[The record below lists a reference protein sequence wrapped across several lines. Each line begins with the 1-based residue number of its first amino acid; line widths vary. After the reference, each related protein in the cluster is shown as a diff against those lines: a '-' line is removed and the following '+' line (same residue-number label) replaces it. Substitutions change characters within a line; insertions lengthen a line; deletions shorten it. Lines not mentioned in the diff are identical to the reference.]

1 MNKPIM
7 KKQQYFTY
15 KTLGLL
21 FIISIN
27 FSCKSN
33 LEINQGLEL
42 PYVFSDSM
50 VLQQMYDTAFWGKSK
65 PGETVTVKGSWG
77 EETSTQSNQNGD
89 WELKLSTVKAGGP
102 HTVTIQTSS
111 KSILFK
117 DVMIGEVW
125 LSSGQSNMEWRMN
138 QCNNCIDNQDEEI
151 SNVNNNQIRMF
162 TVPMDLSGELIKE
175 SKWLVANPKN
185 AEGFSA
191 AAYYFARKL
200 NKELQ
205 IPIGIVNTSWGGT
218 RVEAWTSN
226 RKLMSI
232 PVTKEKVPKDQD
244 YDLLQIELKRLN
256 DSIKLAVQNKFG
268 FKSVEIPKWSE
279 DETLWESYKKDWSNF
294 EIGDK
299 EFREA
304 NFDDSN
310 WNQWDSKISDYSNID
325 YQSKGRF
332 ESAFEES
339 NTLLSDGVIW
349 FRTKIMIDDISEDYQ
364 FIVEKGID
372 DSDQTYFNGE
382 LIGNTFAWSRKRSY
396 NIPKELLKRGEN
408 TLAIRITDHM
418 GGGGFNSPII
428 IKNTKIEKQLVF
440 SEFKFRHHAFIM
452 NKTTLF
458 IHDLSHDELI
468 KKNSYLKDN
477 IAEGFIINDPNSYS
491 VMFEKMLKPVLPF
504 SIKGA
509 IWYQGEANVDN
520 NDEYQELFTG
530 MIEDWRENW
539 GYDFP
544 FYYVQI
550 APFEYIPSQESQK
563 LRDAQRKTLKTTS
576 KTGMAVIMD
585 IGEEKDIHPHNKQ
598 DVGKRLALLALNKD
612 YDYNIISSGPLFKS
626 HKTYKNYIDIDF
638 ENKGSGLISKGVL
651 KDFEIAGDNMIY
663 KKAKAEI
670 IGNKVRVYSNKVRYP
685 KHVRY
690 GWKNWTL
697 GTLFNKEGLPA
708 SSFSSNQKL

>member
-1 MNKPIM
+1 M

-15 KTLGLL
+15 KILGLL
-21 FIISIN
+21 FIIAIN

-65 PGETVTVKGSWG
+65 PGETVIVKGSWG

-89 WELKLSTVKAGGP
+89 WELKLSTIKAGGP
-102 HTVTIQTSS
+102 HTVTIQTSN
-111 KSILFK
+111 KSILLK

-125 LSSGQSNMEWRMN
+125 LSSGQSNMEWMMN
-138 QCNNCIDNQDEEI
+138 QCINCIDNQDEEI

-200 NKELQ
+200 HEELQ

-226 RKLMSI
+226 IKLNSLST
-232 PVTKEKVPKDQD
+232 TKNKVPKYDD
-244 YDLLQIELKRLN
+244 YDLFEKESIILN
-256 DSIKLAVQNKFG
+256 DSIVDVIQNKFD
-268 FKSVEIPKWSE
+268 FKTVEIPKWSE
-279 DETLWESYKKDWSNF
+279 NQMLWESYKKDWSSLD
-294 EIGDK
+294 IGDK
-299 EFREA
+299 EFRVVD
-304 NFDDSN
+304 FDDSN
-310 WNQWDSKISDYSNID
+310 WNQWDSNISDYSNIN

-349 FRTKIMIDDISEDYQ
+349 FRTKIIIDDVSEDYQ
-364 FIVEKGID
+364 LVVEKGID

-396 NIPKELLKRGEN
+396 NIPKELLKKGEN
-408 TLAIRITDHM
+408 ILAVRITDLR
-418 GGGGFNSPII
+418 GGGGFNSPLI
-428 IKNTKIEKQLVF
+428 IKNNKIEKQIFF
-440 SEFKFRHHAFIM
+440 SDFKFKHQAFIPHM
-452 NKTTLF
+452 NASSFL
-458 IHDLSHDELI
+458 IHDLSLDEI
-468 KKNSYLKDN
+468 KKNSSYLLDN
-477 IAEGFIINDPNSYS
+477 LLKINIINDPNSYS
-491 VMFEKMLKPVLPF
+491 ILFEKMLKPVLPY
-504 SIKGA
+504 SIRGA
-509 IWYQGEANVDN
+509 IWYQGESNVDN

-539 GYDFP
+539 GYNFP

-550 APFEYIPSQESQK
+550 APFEYTPSQESQK

-585 IGEEKDIHPHNKQ
+585 IGEEEDIHPHNKK
-598 DVGKRLALLALNKD
+598 DVGKRLALLALDKD
-612 YDYNIISSGPLFKS
+612 YEFDIISSGPL
-626 HKTYKNYIDIDF
+626 YKNHQTFTNYIDIDF
-638 ENKGSGLISKGVL
+638 ENKGGGLMSKGIL

-663 KKAKAEI
+663 KTAKAEI
-670 IGNKVRVYSNKVRYP
+670 IDNKIRVSSNKVKYP
-685 KHVRY
+685 KHARY
-690 GWKNWTL
+690 GWKNWTV

-708 SSFSSNQKL
+708 SSFSSN

>member
-1 MNKPIM
+1 M
-7 KKQQYFTY
+7 KKQQYFTH
-15 KTLGLL
+15 KILGLL
-21 FIISIN
+21 FIIVIN

-89 WELKLSTVKAGGP
+89 WELKLSTIKAGGP
-102 HTVTIQTSS
+102 HTVTIQTSNN
-111 KSILFK
+111 SILLK

-138 QCNNCIDNQDEEI
+138 QYINCIDNQDEEI

-226 RKLMSI
+226 SKLSSLST
-232 PVTKEKVPKDQD
+232 TKNKVPKYDD
-244 YDLLQIELKRLN
+244 YNSFEKELIKLN
-256 DSIKLAVQNKFG
+256 DSIEDVIQNKFD
-268 FKSVEIPKWSE
+268 FKTVKIPKWSE
-279 DETLWESYKKDWSNF
+279 DKTLWESYKKDWSSLDI
-294 EIGDK
+294 EDR
-299 EFREA
+299 EFREVD
-304 NFDDSN
+304 FDDSN
-310 WNQWDSKISDYSNID
+310 WNQWDSNISDYSNIS

-349 FRTKIMIDDISEDYQ
+349 FRTKIIIDDISEDYQ

-396 NIPKELLKRGEN
+396 SIPKELLIKGEN
-408 TLAIRITDHM
+408 VLAIRITDLRM
-418 GGGGFNSPII
+418 GGGFNSPLI
-428 IKNTKIEKQLVF
+428 IKNNKIEKQIFF
-440 SEFKFRHHAFIM
+440 SDFKFKHQAFVPHM
-452 NKTTLF
+452 NASSFL
-458 IHDLSHDELI
+458 IHNLSIDEI
-468 KKNSYLKDN
+468 IKNSSYLLDN
-477 IAEGFIINDPNSYS
+477 LLKINVINDPNTYS
-491 VMFEKMLKPVLPF
+491 ILYEKMLKPVLPY

-509 IWYQGEANVDN
+509 IWYQGESNVDN
-520 NDEYQELFTG
+520 NDEYQELFAG

-598 DVGKRLALLALNKD
+598 DVGKRLALLALDKD
-612 YDYNIISSGPLFKS
+612 YEFDIISSGPL
-626 HKTYKNYIDIDF
+626 YKNHQTFPNYIDIDF
-638 ENKGSGLISKGVL
+638 ENKGSGLMSKGVL
-651 KDFEIAGDNMIY
+651 KDFEIAGDDMIY
-663 KKAKAEI
+663 KTAKAEI
-670 IGNKVRVYSNKVRYP
+670 IDNKIRVSSNKVKYP

-690 GWKNWTL
+690 GWKNWTV

-708 SSFSSNQKL
+708 SSFSSN

>member
-1 MNKPIM
+1 M
-7 KKQQYFTY
+7 KKQQYFTH
-15 KTLGLL
+15 KILGLL
-21 FIISIN
+21 FIIVIN

-89 WELKLSTVKAGGP
+89 WELKLSTIKAGGP
-102 HTVTIQTSS
+102 HTVTIQTSNN
-111 KSILFK
+111 SILLK

-138 QCNNCIDNQDEEI
+138 QCINCIDNQDEEI

-226 RKLMSI
+226 SKLSSLST
-232 PVTKEKVPKDQD
+232 TKNKVPKYDD
-244 YDLLQIELKRLN
+244 YDSFEKELIKLN
-256 DSIKLAVQNKFG
+256 DSIEDVIQNKFD
-268 FKSVEIPKWSE
+268 FKTVEIPKWSE
-279 DETLWESYKKDWSNF
+279 NQMLWESYKKDWSSLD
-294 EIGDK
+294 IGDK
-299 EFREA
+299 EFRVVD
-304 NFDDSN
+304 FDDSN
-310 WNQWDSKISDYSNID
+310 WNQWDSNISDYSNIN

-349 FRTKIMIDDISEDYQ
+349 FRTKIIIDDISEDYQ

-396 NIPKELLKRGEN
+396 SIPKELLIKGEN
-408 TLAIRITDHM
+408 VLAIRITDLRM
-418 GGGGFNSPII
+418 GGGFNSPLI
-428 IKNTKIEKQLVF
+428 IKNNKIEKQIFF
-440 SEFKFRHHAFIM
+440 SDFKFKHQAFVPHM
-452 NKTTLF
+452 NASSFL
-458 IHDLSHDELI
+458 IHNLSIDEI
-468 KKNSYLKDN
+468 IKNSSYLLDN
-477 IAEGFIINDPNSYS
+477 LLKINVINDPNTYS
-491 VMFEKMLKPVLPF
+491 ILYEKMLKPVLPY

-509 IWYQGEANVDN
+509 IWYQGESNVDN
-520 NDEYQELFTG
+520 NDEYQELFAG

-598 DVGKRLALLALNKD
+598 DVGKRLALLALDKD
-612 YDYNIISSGPLFKS
+612 YEFDIISSGPL
-626 HKTYKNYIDIDF
+626 YKNHQTFPNYIDIDF
-638 ENKGSGLISKGVL
+638 ENKGSGLMSKGVL

-663 KKAKAEI
+663 KTAKAEI
-670 IGNKVRVYSNKVRYP
+670 IDNKIRVSSNKVKYP

-690 GWKNWTL
+690 GWKNWTV

-708 SSFSSNQKL
+708 SSFSSN

>member
-1 MNKPIM
+1 M
-7 KKQQYFTY
+7 KKQQYFTH
-15 KTLGLL
+15 KILGLL
-21 FIISIN
+21 FIIVIN

-50 VLQQMYDTAFWGKSK
+50 VLQQMFDTAFWGKSK

-89 WELKLSTVKAGGP
+89 WELKLSTIKAGGP
-102 HTVTIQTSS
+102 HTVTIQTSNN
-111 KSILFK
+111 SILLK

-138 QCNNCIDNQDEEI
+138 QCINCIDNQDEEI

-226 RKLMSI
+226 SKLSSLST
-232 PVTKEKVPKDQD
+232 TKNKVPKYDD
-244 YDLLQIELKRLN
+244 YDSFEKELIKLN
-256 DSIKLAVQNKFG
+256 DSIEDVIQNKFD
-268 FKSVEIPKWSE
+268 FKTVEIPKWSE
-279 DETLWESYKKDWSNF
+279 NQMLWESYKKDWSSLD
-294 EIGDK
+294 IGDK
-299 EFREA
+299 EFRVVD
-304 NFDDSN
+304 FDDSN
-310 WNQWDSKISDYSNID
+310 WNQWDSNISDYSNIN

-349 FRTKIMIDDISEDYQ
+349 FRTKIIIDDISEDYQ

-396 NIPKELLKRGEN
+396 SIPKELLIKGEN
-408 TLAIRITDHM
+408 VLAIRITDLRM
-418 GGGGFNSPII
+418 GGGFNSPLI
-428 IKNTKIEKQLVF
+428 IKNNKIEKQIFF
-440 SEFKFRHHAFIM
+440 SDFKFKHQAFVPHM
-452 NKTTLF
+452 NASSFL
-458 IHDLSHDELI
+458 IHNLSIDEI
-468 KKNSYLKDN
+468 IKNSSYLLDN
-477 IAEGFIINDPNSYS
+477 LLKINVINDPNTYS
-491 VMFEKMLKPVLPF
+491 ILYEKMLKPVLPY

-509 IWYQGEANVDN
+509 IWYQGESNVDN
-520 NDEYQELFTG
+520 NDEYQELFAG

-598 DVGKRLALLALNKD
+598 DVGKRLALLALDKD
-612 YDYNIISSGPLFKS
+612 YEFDIISSGPL
-626 HKTYKNYIDIDF
+626 YKNHQTFPNYIDIDF
-638 ENKGSGLISKGVL
+638 ENKGSGLMSKGAL
-651 KDFEIAGDNMIY
+651 KDFEVAGDNMIY

-670 IGNKVRVYSNKVRYP
+670 IDNKIRVSSNKVNNP

-690 GWKNWTL
+690 GWTNWTV

-708 SSFSSNQKL
+708 SSFSSD

>member
-1 MNKPIM
+1 M
-7 KKQQYFTY
+7 KKQQYFTH
-15 KTLGLL
+15 KILGLL
-21 FIISIN
+21 FIIVIN

-89 WELKLSTVKAGGP
+89 WELKLSTIKAGGP
-102 HTVTIQTSS
+102 HTVTIQTSNN
-111 KSILFK
+111 SILLK

-138 QCNNCIDNQDEEI
+138 QCINCIDNQDEEI

-226 RKLMSI
+226 SKLSSLST
-232 PVTKEKVPKDQD
+232 TKNKVPKYDD
-244 YDLLQIELKRLN
+244 YNSFEKELIKLN
-256 DSIKLAVQNKFG
+256 DSIEDVIQNKFD
-268 FKSVEIPKWSE
+268 FKTVKIPKWSE
-279 DETLWESYKKDWSNF
+279 DKTLWESYKKDWSSLDI
-294 EIGDK
+294 EDR
-299 EFREA
+299 EFREVD
-304 NFDDSN
+304 FDDSN
-310 WNQWDSKISDYSNID
+310 WNQWDSNISDYSNIS

-349 FRTKIMIDDISEDYQ
+349 FRTKIIIDDISEDYQ

-396 NIPKELLKRGEN
+396 SIPKELLIKGEN
-408 TLAIRITDHM
+408 VLAIRITDLRM
-418 GGGGFNSPII
+418 GGGFNSPLI
-428 IKNTKIEKQLVF
+428 IKNNKIEKQIFF
-440 SEFKFRHHAFIM
+440 SDFKFKHQAFVPHM
-452 NKTTLF
+452 NASSFL
-458 IHDLSHDELI
+458 IHNLSIDEI
-468 KKNSYLKDN
+468 IKNSSYLLDN
-477 IAEGFIINDPNSYS
+477 LLKINVINDPNTYS
-491 VMFEKMLKPVLPF
+491 ILYEKMLKPVLPY

-509 IWYQGEANVDN
+509 IWYQGESNVDN
-520 NDEYQELFTG
+520 NDEYQELFAG

-598 DVGKRLALLALNKD
+598 DVGKRLALLALDKD
-612 YDYNIISSGPLFKS
+612 YEFDIISSGPL
-626 HKTYKNYIDIDF
+626 YKNHQTFPNYIDIDF
-638 ENKGSGLISKGVL
+638 ENKGSGLMSKGVL
-651 KDFEIAGDNMIY
+651 KDFEIAGDDMIY
-663 KKAKAEI
+663 KTAKAEI
-670 IGNKVRVYSNKVRYP
+670 IDNKIRVSSNKVKHP

-690 GWKNWTL
+690 GWKNWTV

-708 SSFSSNQKL
+708 SSFSSN